1 MTFRKSCVG
10 WKRAVQS
17 KRRTSQLA
25 RIPVLFR
32 NTKEID
38 MKRKRMTGVRI
49 IIAQSGADGV
59 EVLSASLDA
68 VLAVTA
74 AVVSAASEASSGSSV
89 LVKLTRSC
97 CRGGGGDGGWRRG
110 GVFPTT
116 EVQPWTTGGTSP
128 RSHLQQARHG
138 SHLLERHKKGSFCGL
153 MATGTTASWPNCI
166 FYYHWATRLNN
177 EPTNLSEFIDEINHL
192 EGITKPPLSQ
202 SNR

>member
-89 LVKLTRSC
+89 LVKLTRCC

-110 GVFPTT
+110 GCSRRLRCSRGRL
-116 EVQPWTTGGTSP
+116 EV
-128 RSHLQQARHG
+128 RRHAAIF
-138 SHLLERHKKGSFCGL
+138 SRPD
-153 MATGTTASWPNCI
+153 MAAICWS
-166 FYYHWATRLNN
+166 ATRKDRSAGWWRRARLHHGQ
-177 EPTNLSEFIDEINHL
+177 TAYSS
-192 EGITKPPLSQ
+192 ITE
-202 SNR
+202 RRG